1 MTLRWRDRTTE
12 GPMPRVHKRKS
23 RAEDLY
29 DEAPKGRKRTPSKT
43 CSLFVLVARAALAA
57 CLMIRLDIQTVICQ
71 VPSGSRDSVAAAK
84 LQLPAD
90 ASMTLRWRP
99 FKQA

>member
-1 MTLRWRDRTTE
+1 
-12 GPMPRVHKRKS
+12 MPRVHKRKS
-23 RAEDLY
+23 RAEGLY
-29 DEAPKGRKRTPSKT
+29 DGAANGRKRIAREP
-43 CSLFVLVARAALAA
+43 CSRFVLIASVALLAG
-57 CLMIRLDIQTVICQ
+57 LMVRFDLQTVICQ